1 MNPIT
6 AVRWGGSAAV
16 LLALVL
22 WGRSCG
28 VASAEASHRAE
39 VDRKNTALE
48 RAGLALERAHD
59 QLAAA
64 AAALRSV
71 SAETDAALERAAE
84 KQRQADF
91 AKERAEMAAADY
103 KRQRDAIDA
112 EMDRAKADPDCRRL
126 LETTSCA
133 ALR

>member
-28 VASAEASHRAE
+28 VDSAEAKHRDEIA
-39 VDRKNTALE
+39 RKNTALE

-59 QLAAA
+59 QLGLA
-64 AAALRSV
+64 AAALRAV
-71 SAETDAALERAAE
+71 SKETDAALERAAE
-84 KQRQADF
+84 RQRQADF
-91 AKERAEMAAADY
+91 AKERAAMAAAEY

-112 EMDRAKADPDCRRL
+112 ELDRAKTDPDCKRL
-126 LETTSCA
+126 LETESCA
-133 ALR
+133 ALL